1 MTDLNDVFL
10 MGRVT
15 RDLDEKDFSYIGNG
29 TAKLNFSIAVNRS
42 VKRGDEWQDEVSYF
56 NVTYWGKPAEAIKQY
71 LTKGMLVT
79 VKGYLKQDRWDKDGQ
94 KHSSIVI
101 VADRVY
107 LCGGGKRND
116 NSSHAQ
122 PQDNGGSYPDPQ
134 DIIF

>member
-1 MTDLNDVFL
+1 MTDLNHLVL

-15 RDLDEKDFSYIGNG
+15 RDLDGKDFSYIGNG

-42 VKRGDEWQDEVSYF
+42 VKRGDEWIDEVSYF
-56 NVTYWGKPAEAIKQY
+56 NITYWGKPAEAIKQY
-71 LTKGMLVT
+71 LSKGLQVT
-79 VKGYLKQDRWDKDGQ
+79 VDGYLKQDRWEKDGQ
-94 KHSSIVI
+94 KHSSIGI
-101 VADRVY
+101 VADHVY
-107 LCGGGKRND
+107 LCGGKRND